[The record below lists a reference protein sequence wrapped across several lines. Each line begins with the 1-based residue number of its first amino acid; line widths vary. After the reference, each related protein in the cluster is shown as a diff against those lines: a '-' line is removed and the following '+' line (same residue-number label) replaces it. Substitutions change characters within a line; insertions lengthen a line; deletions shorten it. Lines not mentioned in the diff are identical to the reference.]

1 VCSAT
6 DPGPAASSRF
16 SSRPF
21 LAGDVAIVARIT
33 AAGPLEIFRPVR
45 CLSREMRAPRL
56 LPITQRRIAIGPEC
70 WELIALGACLRCV
83 RALPR
88 RGIKTERQLD
98 LKAEEKFVRHAAST
112 PVATLLAAPHR
123 DTHSY
128 DDKPGVQFS
137 TPAISALHARIGLPA
152 AFPLSTL
159 SRCLTDP
166 SMQPDHALHNEAL
179 SVIGSG
185 LLEYYVAEYLCVRWP
200 RLPMKTQL
208 AALWAYTGESAL
220 ARIAREWGIKS
231 TILQV
236 RMGKEPLKEDTS
248 AYHDPQ
254 LVVSVPRSAEEKAD
268 AAQFEQSFE
277 YEVREQARLGW
288 LEPRARPVKGGFV
301 NTMED
306 QDYQKRFVLFAMQRF
321 VQSLV
326 GAVLIHS
333 VQSLKPKVP
342 RLSRDT
348 NMSVCRAC
356 KSPKTLSKH
365 TSYHA
370 PYPPSQPSTSPQTPF
385 KNSQPSANVLK
396 SPFRYPV
403 SSPNQVDIP
412 ARPYLSLASTR
423 AAKSL
428 ARVRDGV

>member
-1 VCSAT
+1 MGLWKFS
-6 DPGPAASSRF
+6 PSS
-16 SSRPF
+16 
-21 LAGDVAIVARIT
+21 V
-33 AAGPLEIFRPVR
+33 
-45 CLSREMRAPRL
+45 LSREMRASTLPRL
-56 LPITQRRIAIGPEC
+56 LPIAQRRMAIDPEC
-70 WELIALGACLRCV
+70 WRLIALGACLRCA

-98 LKAEEKFVRHAAST
+98 MKAEEKFVRHAAST
-112 PVATLLAAPHR
+112 PIATLLAAPQR

-137 TPAISALHARIGLPA
+137 TPAISALHARIGLPT

-159 SRCLTDP
+159 RRCLTDP
-166 SMQPDHALHNEAL
+166 SMEPDHALHNEAL

-236 RMGKEPLKEDTS
+236 RKGKEPLKEDS
-248 AYHDPQ
+248 NVYDGPQ

-268 AAQFEQSFE
+268 AAQFDQSFE

-306 QDYQKRFVLFAMQRF
+306 QDYQKRFLLFAMQRF

-333 VQSLKPKVP
+333 VQSLKLKVP
-342 RLSRDT
+342 QLSRYT
-348 NMSVCRAC
+348 NTCVCAGHA
-356 KSPKTLSKH
+356 SHPKLYQSTHPITLPTPSLNPPRPHKPLSRTH
-365 TSYHA
+365 NPLRTS
-370 PYPPSQPSTSPQTPF
+370 
-385 KNSQPSANVLK
+385 
-396 SPFRYPV
+396 
-403 SSPNQVDIP
+403 
-412 ARPYLSLASTR
+412 
-423 AAKSL
+423 
-428 ARVRDGV
+428 